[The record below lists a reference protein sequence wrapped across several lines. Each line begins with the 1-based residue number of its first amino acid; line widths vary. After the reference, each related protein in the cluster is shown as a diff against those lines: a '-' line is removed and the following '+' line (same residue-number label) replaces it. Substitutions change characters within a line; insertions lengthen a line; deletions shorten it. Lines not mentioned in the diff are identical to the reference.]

1 MGEAFDHAWSQIAA
15 NYADDA
21 GRVEAAR
28 MRLADAV
35 ISMASATGVDVE
47 AMRIGALQMMA
58 QDQGNI
64 IRSTIKS

>member
-1 MGEAFDHAWSQIAA
+1 
-15 NYADDA
+15 
-21 GRVEAAR
+21 